1 MSDLIRL
8 SQYDRH
14 IALLTLNNPNQRN
27 ALNTELVLAMHE
39 ALRNLADDQNLR
51 ILLVTGSGDAF
62 CAGADLKGL
71 RAMQNADR
79 EDNLENSQKLADLFS
94 AVWHFPLP
102 VIGLINGPAIAGGLG
117 LVSCFDYNIALNQA
131 DTIFRF
137 SEVRI
142 GFVPAII
149 ANFLLRKICPQDA
162 RWLLL
167 SGETLSLDKAISV
180 GLIQAITDK
189 DLLTYG
195 IALAQKLIRSNSA
208 AAMRQTKRLLRKLD
222 DLPLSEGLSHAVET
236 NADARSTEDCRRG
249 IAAFLNKEKIDW
261 TSF

>member
-1 MSDLIRL
+1 
-8 SQYDRH
+8 
-14 IALLTLNNPNQRN
+14 
-27 ALNTELVLAMHE
+27 MHFAPVPISKACGRCKMPIE
-39 ALRNLADDQNLR
+39 KTTWKILR
-51 ILLVTGSGDAF
+51 ISRIYFRLFGIFLCRSLGLSTG
-62 CAGADLKGL
+62 L
-71 RAMQNADR
+71 
-79 EDNLENSQKLADLFS
+79 
-94 AVWHFPLP
+94 PLP
-102 VIGLINGPAIAGGLG
+102 VDWVCFP
-117 LVSCFDYNIALNQA
+117 VFDYNIALNQP

-167 SGETLSLDKAISV
+167 SGETLSLEKAISV
-180 GLIQAITDK
+180 GLIRQLLNK

-195 IALAQKLIRSNSA
+195 LLSPKNSSTA
-208 AAMRQTKRLLRKLD
+208 ILPQPCVKPNDYCENWTTCPCLRGSVMRLK
-222 DLPLSEGLSHAVET
+222 T